1 VAELREALLGA
12 VTPDDLAAIV
22 HALVARA
29 KSGDVAAAREVLDRC
44 LGRPVVLG
52 LVAGAVVDDAEPTV
66 IVVEFDR
73 GG

>member
-1 VAELREALLGA
+1 
-12 VTPDDLAAIV
+12 
-22 HALVARA
+22 
-29 KSGDVAAAREVLDRC
+29 
-44 LGRPVVLG
+44 LG